1 MSKKSNKYAGD
12 QPAAYDP
19 TGVSEYLG
27 LGRPIDFDK
36 KPVRIA
42 MMCAVAISVVVTLW
56 KCSTGMDSGAAVV
69 SALGYAL
76 SFLFSYMLC
85 WLWSLIPTV
94 SLAVSSAAV

>member
-76 SFLFSYMLC
+76 SSFSAIC
-85 WLWSLIPTV
+85 WLWSLTLTV
-94 SLAVSSAAV
+94 SSAVSSAAV

>member
-56 KCSTGMDSGAAVV
+56 K
-69 SALGYAL
+69 
-76 SFLFSYMLC
+76 
-85 WLWSLIPTV
+85 
-94 SLAVSSAAV
+94 

>member
-19 TGVSEYLG
+19 TGISEYLG

-76 SFLFSYMLC
+76 SFLFSYMLA
-85 WLWSLIPTV
+85 LG
-94 SLAVSSAAV
+94 A

>member
-19 TGVSEYLG
+19 TGISEYLG

-56 KCSTGMDSGAAVV
+56 KRSEERRVGKECRSR
-69 SALGYAL
+69 
-76 SFLFSYMLC
+76 
-85 WLWSLIPTV
+85 WSPYH
-94 SLAVSSAAV
+94 